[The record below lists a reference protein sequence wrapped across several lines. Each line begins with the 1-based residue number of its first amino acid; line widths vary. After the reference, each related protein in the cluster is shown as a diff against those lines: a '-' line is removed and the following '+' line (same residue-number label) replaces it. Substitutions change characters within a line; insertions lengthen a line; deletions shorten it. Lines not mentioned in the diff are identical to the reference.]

1 MSAKP
6 LILVDGS
13 GYLYRAFHAI
23 QTKLA
28 TSTGQPTWAVL
39 GVVNMLY
46 KLLDDYAPTQM
57 AVVFDAP
64 ARRSAATS
72 TPSTRRTARRCQ
84 TSCARRCRRCSSRSR
99 RWAYRCSASRAS
111 RPTT

>member
-46 KLLDDYAPTQM
+46 KLLDDYAPTEM

-64 ARRSAATS
+64 GKTFRTDLYSEYKANRPPMPEARESPTDPRGH
-72 TPSTRRTARRCQ
+72 ARFSLCVRV
-84 TSCARRCRRCSSRSR
+84 
-99 RWAYRCSASRAS
+99 
-111 RPTT
+111 